1 MQAGQCGPAGSLPTS
16 SKRIRNRAQKGSW
29 SPRPDSNRGPFPYQ
43 GNALP
48 PELRG
53 RAQPKDTSGRC
64 ILGARN
70 LMPLT
75 ADELLDR
82 ARRLL
87 IRVEPEQ
94 AAAEHSHGVL
104 LVDIR
109 PSEQR
114 PQGQI
119 PGPTVTDPNVP
130 HCSLDPPP

>member
-1 MQAGQCGPAGSLPTS
+1 MWT
-16 SKRIRNRAQKGSW
+16 
-29 SPRPDSNRGPFPYQ
+29 PRPHSNRGPFPYQ

-53 RAQPKDTSGRC
+53 RGQPKDTSGRC

-75 ADELLDR
+75 ADELLER

-87 IRVEPEQ
+87 IRLEPER
-94 AAAEHSHGVL
+94 AAAEQAQGAL
-104 LVDIR
+104 LVDTR

-114 PQGQI
+114 AQGEI
-119 PGPTVTDPNVP
+119 PGATVIDRTVLAW
-130 HCSLDPPP
+130 SLDPSSKWKIPKATTHPFPFHVTCH

>member
-1 MQAGQCGPAGSLPTS
+1 M
-16 SKRIRNRAQKGSW
+16 W

-75 ADELLDR
+75 ADELLER

-87 IRVEPEQ
+87 IRLEPERAAPEQ
-94 AAAEHSHGVL
+94 AQDAL

-109 PSEQR
+109 TS
-114 PQGQI
+114 
-119 PGPTVTDPNVP
+119 
-130 HCSLDPPP
+130 DPPAQPDIPSATLIALNLLD

>member
-1 MQAGQCGPAGSLPTS
+1 M
-16 SKRIRNRAQKGSW
+16 NRRLEGSW

-64 ILGARN
+64 KLGARN

-75 ADELLDR
+75 ADELLER

-87 IRVEPEQ
+87 IRLQPDR
-94 AAAEHSHGVL
+94 AAAQQPHSPL
-104 LVDIR
+104 FVDLQ
-109 PSEQR
+109 PSEQHHHVEN
-114 PQGQI
+114 P
-119 PGPTVTDPNVP
+119 VP
-130 HCSLDPPP
+130 